1 MATSSCSHAA
11 PSAQVLSEGVTVP
24 RPGWYPD
31 PSGRGGTFRWWDGD
45 DWTDRTRSRLP
56 SQGNRLVVLLLG
68 LSLVVSG
75 GVVGILG
82 WKSFHDARPAGQR
95 GNSPGAATSP
105 RPTVVAPRGASQQ
118 PDGQLDETT
127 RVATLA
133 DGRMTLPGAPYD
145 LVSGPVS
152 VPGVFDAMFVANA
165 PVSPRADGSQ
175 TWAATVGLGHI
186 SADAW
191 SHDDLRGFTHKAL
204 TEFSEQFFGYRP
216 KSVQHLAY
224 ATAIVSGRTCAKITA
239 AVHFQAERMASR
251 TARMVIIGCPA
262 AGDSVIAAISSVPD
276 DAPEPLPQ
284 LARRSLATLTLS

>member
-1 MATSSCSHAA
+1 
-11 PSAQVLSEGVTVP
+11 VTVP

-56 SQGNRLVVLLLG
+56 RQGNRLVVLLLG

-75 GVVGILG
+75 GLAGLVG
-82 WKSFHDARPAGQR
+82 WKSFHDARPAGDR
-95 GNSPGAATSP
+95 DRSAGAAASP
-105 RPTVVAPRGASQQ
+105 RPTAVAPTRTQQ

-133 DGRMTLPGAPYD
+133 DGRMTLPGEPYE

-165 PVSPRADGSQ
+165 PVSPSADGSE

-186 SADAW
+186 PGSVW
-191 SHDDLRGFTHKAL
+191 SHHDLRGFAHKAL
-204 TEFSEQFFGYRP
+204 TDFSEQFFGYRP
-216 KSVQHLAY
+216 KSVQQLAY
-224 ATAIVSGRTCAKITA
+224 AAAIVSGRTCARISAT
-239 AVHFQAERMASR
+239 VHFQAKTMTGRA
-251 TARMVIIGCPA
+251 ARLVIIGCPA
-262 AGDSVIAAISSVPD
+262 DDNSVIAAISSVPD
-276 DAPEPLPQ
+276 DAPQPLPQ